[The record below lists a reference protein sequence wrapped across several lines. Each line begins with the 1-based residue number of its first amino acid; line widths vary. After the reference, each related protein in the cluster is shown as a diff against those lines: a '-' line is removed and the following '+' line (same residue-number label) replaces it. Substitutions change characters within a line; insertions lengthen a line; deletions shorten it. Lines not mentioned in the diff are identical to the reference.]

1 MAAPSSPWP
10 PCIQRRPTPAAIR
23 YRNPTRPLTHAFT
36 HPFTLHLHLQGY
48 VPAIPLP
55 KYFNSEWSFAQFRLH
70 EEPETHHQ
78 QQGGGGG
85 AGAVG
90 SIVGFGAEPH
100 TVLVVTAGGSFYKV
114 AFDPVK
120 GGHCTQLSYCK
131 FLERHEPVM

>member
-1 MAAPSSPWP
+1 MLPFYTS
-10 PCIQRRPTPAAIR
+10 TPAAIPTPTLTGR
-23 YRNPTRPLTHAFT
+23 PNSPLNPPTP
-36 HPFTLHLHLQGY
+36 HPQGY

-70 EEPETHHQ
+70 EEPEAHHQ